1 MRDLKESRPRA
12 TATPCGCVKP
22 ALETGGAVYLSGIDM
37 IHGTPVLDIKPYIA
51 DYDSPQNLIESSG
64 DFTLQ
69 NNQHKPK
76 TVSQSEGKTDSCD
89 WQQLSGYKESQPCR
103 CTEKPKCPEDR
114 TSGENNTGSDDT
126 ANTQQSSPEPREKA
140 AELGEKSS
148 PRVTQE
154 QSGPHSQE
162 KSPSE
167 EQEDNRLKRGEEAVV
182 PEGHG
187 PEMSPKA
194 PSTVAGAAHSSMVPA
209 WVREAPVANL
219 EVRFT
224 PHAEMDLE
232 HLSSGEPG
240 VGQASFKYFQS
251 AEEARC
257 AIEAVLSADPR
268 SVYRRK
274 FCQDRLFYFTVDTA
288 HVTCWFGDGFAEVL
302 RIKLVSEPVQMS
314 KAAESP
320 VSLGS

>member
-1 MRDLKESRPRA
+1 
-12 TATPCGCVKP
+12 
-22 ALETGGAVYLSGIDM
+22 M

-69 NNQHKPK
+69 NNQHKLK
-76 TVSQSEGKTDSCD
+76 TVSQSKGKTDNGD
-89 WQQLSGYKESQPCR
+89 WQQLSGYKESQPSH
-103 CTEKPKCPEDR
+103 CTREKLKCPEHR
-114 TSGENNTGSDDT
+114 TSGENNAESDDA
-126 ANTQQSSPEPREKA
+126 ANTQQSSPEPREIA
-140 AELGEKSS
+140 AELGEESG
-148 PRVTQE
+148 PRVAQE

-167 EQEDNRLKRGEEAVV
+167 EREDGRLKRGEEAVV

-194 PSTVAGAAHSSMVPA
+194 PSGVAGAAHCSVVPA

-240 VGQASFKYFQS
+240 TFHF
-251 AEEARC
+251 
-257 AIEAVLSADPR
+257 
-268 SVYRRK
+268 
-274 FCQDRLFYFTVDTA
+274 LFVNK
-288 HVTCWFGDGFAEVL
+288 
-302 RIKLVSEPVQMS
+302 R
-314 KAAESP
+314 
-320 VSLGS
+320 